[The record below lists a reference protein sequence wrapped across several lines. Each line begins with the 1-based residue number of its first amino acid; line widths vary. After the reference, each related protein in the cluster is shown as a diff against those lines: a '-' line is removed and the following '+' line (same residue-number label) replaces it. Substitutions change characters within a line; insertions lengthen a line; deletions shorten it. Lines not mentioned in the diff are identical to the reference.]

1 MQTRGPMGLE
11 GENDVFP
18 GVPDFVETRAGRA
31 AAKAGAV
38 VWPAGP
44 GEAHRGRAV
53 SPGSEG

>member
-1 MQTRGPMGLE
+1 MGLE

-31 AAKAGAV
+31 AAKAGAA